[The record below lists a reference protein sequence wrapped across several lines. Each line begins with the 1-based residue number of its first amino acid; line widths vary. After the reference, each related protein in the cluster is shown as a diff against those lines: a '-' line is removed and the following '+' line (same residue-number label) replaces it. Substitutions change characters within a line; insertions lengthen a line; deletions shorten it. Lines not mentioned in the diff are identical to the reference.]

1 MKEINIEEL
10 KFNPFAKIGKEWF
23 LITAGNRDSFN
34 TMTASWGFMGVMWGR
49 NCIQAVVRP
58 TRHTYKFLTENDNF
72 TVSFFSEK
80 YRDALSYCGSHSGRD
95 VDKIKETGLT
105 PVFDEKFVYFEE
117 ADLVICCNKL
127 YTGEM
132 NSGGLTLELNTK
144 FNSSDPIHCQFIG
157 SVDTAYVKE

>member
-23 LITAGNRDSFN
+23 LITAGNKDSFN

-80 YRDALSYCGSHSGRD
+80 CTYRKKHFTNRRSY
-95 VDKIKETGLT
+95 T
-105 PVFDEKFVYFEE
+105 FEK
-117 ADLVICCNKL
+117 
-127 YTGEM
+127 TQ
-132 NSGGLTLELNTK
+132 K
-144 FNSSDPIHCQFIG
+144 FHIIPLHRRYLQRL
-157 SVDTAYVKE
+157 